1 MTAGRMQA
9 TASRSMPM
17 PARHLI
23 PFFAAALMVAAGL
36 ASLPTR
42 AMGAGGGSDTTL
54 SKPVDP
60 DFTEGRKAIDRKD
73 WAAAIPLFQ
82 KVVEKDPNNADAY
95 NWLGYAWRNQGNY
108 EESFANYN
116 KALLIDPKHRGAHEY
131 IGEAYLKTGNLAKA
145 EEFLKRLD
153 SLCTFGCAEYTELKN
168 KIAAY
173 KAGKAS

>member
-1 MTAGRMQA
+1 M
-9 TASRSMPM
+9 S
-17 PARHLI
+17 ARHLI
-23 PFFAAALMVAAGL
+23 LTVAFVVAAMLGFSAGIGSGPAL
-36 ASLPTR
+36 A
-42 AMGAGGGSDTTL
+42 AGGSDPVPAA
-54 SKPVDP
+54 KPADP
-60 DFTEGRKAIDRKD
+60 NFTEGKKAIDRKD

-82 KVVEKDPNNADAY
+82 QVVAKDDKNADAY
-95 NWLGYAWRNQGNY
+95 NWLGYAYRNQGNY

-116 KALLIDPKHRGAHEY
+116 KALLIDPRHRGAHEY

-168 KIAAY
+168 KIAAH

>member
-1 MTAGRMQA
+1 M
-9 TASRSMPM
+9 S
-17 PARHLI
+17 ARHPILTL
-23 PFFAAALMVAAGL
+23 AAVALSALLVTAVTPAY
-36 ASLPTR
+36 A
-42 AMGAGGGSDTTL
+42 AGGGGSTDLTA
-54 SKPVDP
+54 KPVDP
-60 DFTEGRKAIDRKD
+60 DFTEGRKAIDAKN

-82 KVVEKDPNNADAY
+82 KVVAKDAQNADAY

-108 EESFANYN
+108 DESFANYN
-116 KALLIDPKHRGAHEY
+116 KALLIDPRHRGAHEY

-168 KIAAY
+168 KIAAH

>member
-1 MTAGRMQA
+1 
-9 TASRSMPM
+9 M
-17 PARHLI
+17 PARHPILT
-23 PFFAAALMVAAGL
+23 FAAIISAALLAVAAPPVL
-36 ASLPTR
+36 A
-42 AMGAGGGSDTTL
+42 AGGGGSTDL
-54 SKPVDP
+54 SARPADP
-60 DFTEGRKAIDRKD
+60 NFTEGKKAIDRKD

-82 KVVEKDPNNADAY
+82 QVVAKDSQNADAY

-108 EESFANYN
+108 EEAFANYN

-168 KIAAY
+168 KIAAH

>member
-1 MTAGRMQA
+1 M
-9 TASRSMPM
+9 S
-17 PARHLI
+17 ARHLI
-23 PFFAAALMVAAGL
+23 PVLAAAAFLIAGSAGL
-36 ASLPTR
+36 PSVHA
-42 AMGAGGGSDTTL
+42 AGGGSNDMAAAA
-54 SKPVDP
+54 KPVDP
-60 DFTEGRKAIDRKD
+60 NFTEGKKAIDRKD

-82 KVVEKDPNNADAY
+82 QVVAKDDKNADAY
-95 NWLGYAWRNQGNY
+95 NWLGYAYRNLGNY

-168 KIAAY
+168 KIAAH